1 MKIFISYSRSDKE
14 FAEKLASA
22 LKRHGITPWV
32 DTSSIKV
39 GENILQKTRS
49 SFQSSDGAIIILS
62 AASVRSQWVNYEMSS
77 FLARE
82 ARQQKTLI
90 YPVLIEDAEIPV
102 ALRDRLYADFRGA
115 FDVGLEQL
123 LQAIKP
129 KKPRK
134 RSAQKSTSLEK
145 DNKESSFE
153 FQIGQI
159 KTDYDAGNL
168 VLICGAGVSIG
179 AGLPSWPV
187 LLQSLLSELF
197 SEKGTDGRQKIM
209 AELFQ
214 ESFRPSPLMVAQ
226 YLKNGLGR
234 DFLPRLREVLYRNN
248 AGRSDIIDAII
259 EMCRP
264 QRSRASLHSIVTFN
278 FDDLVER
285 SLETSSIKYR
295 SIFKEGQ
302 RCKSTELP
310 VYHVHGFI
318 PMSGKLTED
327 HQVVFSEDA
336 YHSQF
341 IDAFSWANLI
351 QLNHL
356 GQNRCLFVGLS
367 LTDPNLRRLLDVS
380 SRKNPDRTRY
390 HYIFRKRYDASD
402 IAHSVPSSTSK
413 SDKEAVNALVKIVES
428 LEEQD
433 ANNLGLNVI
442 WIDQFGEIP
451 SILQRI
457 AAI

>member
-1 MKIFISYSRSDKE
+1 
-14 FAEKLASA
+14 
-22 LKRHGITPWV
+22 PWV

-179 AGLPSWPV
+179 A
-187 LLQSLLSELF
+187 
-197 SEKGTDGRQKIM
+197 
-209 AELFQ
+209 
-214 ESFRPSPLMVAQ
+214 
-226 YLKNGLGR
+226 
-234 DFLPRLREVLYRNN
+234 
-248 AGRSDIIDAII
+248 
-259 EMCRP
+259 
-264 QRSRASLHSIVTFN
+264 
-278 FDDLVER
+278 
-285 SLETSSIKYR
+285 
-295 SIFKEGQ
+295 
-302 RCKSTELP
+302 
-310 VYHVHGFI
+310 
-318 PMSGKLTED
+318 
-327 HQVVFSEDA
+327 
-336 YHSQF
+336 
-341 IDAFSWANLI
+341 
-351 QLNHL
+351 
-356 GQNRCLFVGLS
+356 
-367 LTDPNLRRLLDVS
+367 
-380 SRKNPDRTRY
+380 
-390 HYIFRKRYDASD
+390 
-402 IAHSVPSSTSK
+402 
-413 SDKEAVNALVKIVES
+413 
-428 LEEQD
+428 
-433 ANNLGLNVI
+433 
-442 WIDQFGEIP
+442 
-451 SILQRI
+451 
-457 AAI
+457 